1 MEAKATSNQVRLGNE
16 VKSNS
21 PRETQ
26 QLAEKLAKTLK
37 GGETVA
43 LFGDLGAGK
52 TVFVQGLAKGLG
64 LKRKITSP
72 TFVFM
77 RSYSLNIK
85 GKKLTLHHLD
95 LYRGQNYQDFQS
107 LGLEEIF
114 TKDTIVVLEWA
125 DRIEG
130 ILPKKRID
138 VTFENLNEKARKIKI
153 DRRV

>member
-1 MEAKATSNQVRLGNE
+1 MEAKATFNQVRLGNE

-37 GGETVA
+37 GGDVVA

-77 RSYSLNIK
+77 RSYPLNRR
-85 GKKLTLHHLD
+85 GEKLAFYHLD

-107 LGLEEIF
+107 LGLSEIF
-114 TKDTIVVLEWA
+114 TKDAIVVLEWA
-125 DRIEG
+125 DRIKE